1 MKSDN
6 VYLVMIDLI
15 WFASRQLVLFLCCL
29 VLVLYCFLSGE
40 ITWWSPLWVKELQAD
55 QFEVYNIPPSPPW
68 PTLSSV
74 VFSAGVGFGKFEPF
88 LGRVRSCNQ
97 NCKVFLADYTCFVV
111 KFVVFKGKEFT
122 FAELMALKKSSTR
135 NSWSITLHFTKV
147 LLSNLAL
154 GWGIRTQ

>member
-15 WFASRQLVLFLCCL
+15 CLMSACL

-40 ITWWSPLWVKELQAD
+40 ITWWSPLWVKELKAN

-74 VFSAGVGFGKFEPF
+74 PGGGFRE
-88 LGRVRSCNQ
+88 
-97 NCKVFLADYTCFVV
+97 
-111 KFVVFKGKEFT
+111 
-122 FAELMALKKSSTR
+122 
-135 NSWSITLHFTKV
+135 I
-147 LLSNLAL
+147 
-154 GWGIRTQ
+154 

>member
-1 MKSDN
+1 MYMHMEILPTVCHIFLIPLALRNLYEIRQCLFGDDWF
-6 VYLVMIDLI
+6 DLI
-15 WFASRQLVLFLCCL
+15 CFSSACL

-74 VFSAGVGFGKFEPF
+74 VFSAGGGGFGKFEPF
-88 LGRVRSCNQ
+88 LGRVRNCNQ

-122 FAELMALKKSSTR
+122 FTELMALSLQE
-135 NSWSITLHFTKV
+135 I
-147 LLSNLAL
+147 L
-154 GWGIRTQ
+154 GQ

>member
-15 WFASRQLVLFLCCL
+15 CLMSACL

-74 VFSAGVGFGKFEPF
+74 PGGGGVSGNLSLSWVGCGVVTKT
-88 LGRVRSCNQ
+88 VRS
-97 NCKVFLADYTCFVV
+97 F
-111 KFVVFKGKEFT
+111 
-122 FAELMALKKSSTR
+122 
-135 NSWSITLHFTKV
+135 
-147 LLSNLAL
+147 
-154 GWGIRTQ
+154 